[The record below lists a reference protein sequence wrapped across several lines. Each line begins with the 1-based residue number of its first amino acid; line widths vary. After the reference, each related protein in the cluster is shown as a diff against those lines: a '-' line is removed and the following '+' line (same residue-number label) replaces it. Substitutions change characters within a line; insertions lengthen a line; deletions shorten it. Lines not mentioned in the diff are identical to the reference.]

1 MTMNCPQCGALM
13 VWLNGSIVHNHD
25 IDYYECRNCKIKL
38 NTLQDGSY
46 EITQRDNEQGLEWIN
61 K

>member
-13 VWLNGSIVHNHD
+13 VWLNGSIVHTHD

-46 EITQRDNEQGLEWIN
+46 EITQRDNEQGLE
-61 K
+61 

>member
-25 IDYYECRNCKIKL
+25 IDYYECRTCKIKL

-46 EITQRDNEQGLEWIN
+46 EITQRDNEQGLE
-61 K
+61 

>member
-25 IDYYECRNCKIKL
+25 IDYYECRNCKINL

-46 EITQRDNEQGLEWIN
+46 EITQRDNEQGLE
-61 K
+61 